1 MIETIWLAEHSLRNR
16 KSEKNSSRYDQSL
29 IKNFKENIE
38 QELKASVIE
47 RAKVKR
53 NGKWFDVRS
62 IIYGWKYKDDDCEN
76 ED

>member
-1 MIETIWLAEHSLRNR
+1 MVRCPKLSDKRNLDLCDESHYQQN
-16 KSEKNSSRYDQSL
+16 KEYDQSL

-53 NGKWFDVRS
+53 NGKWVDVRS
-62 IIYGWKYKDDDCEN
+62 IIYG
-76 ED
+76 